1 MSDWGKYIGIPW
13 ENGAQGPDAYDCWS
27 FFRDMQRTHFEREL
41 PIISVNAN
49 SIKTVISEFQSNDEY
64 TNWEQV
70 EMFSQL
76 EGGDAVLMSQS
87 RYPSHVGIWIEV
99 DGGGVLHCV
108 QGSGVIFSSAT
119 GIGRDGWSNVKLYKY
134 RDTK

>member
-108 QGSGVIFSSAT
+108 QGSGVIFSSAV

-134 RDTK
+134 RDIR